1 MQAPRSRWA
10 PIAGFALASSANQM
24 AWLAFAPV
32 TTGAAAHF
40 RVSTSTIGLLSE
52 IFPLLYVLLAMPAG
66 RAVDRSL
73 RKWLGTGAVVSA
85 LGTVLRLG
93 GTTRSGFAWVLA
105 GQVVVAAAQPL
116 LLNSVT
122 ALARRYLA
130 PADRPVGIAIGSAGT
145 FLGFVLAFVSG
156 GAIGAERANDL
167 LALGAAYAVLGG
179 AVLVVALVR
188 TPCASGGER
197 SAPLAG
203 LAELRQLWADPVMR
217 GLVYLVFVGFGVFVS
232 LTTWAQPLLQ
242 PAGVSTATADTLLTV
257 MVLAGVASSA
267 LLPPAIARRGAQ
279 LPALVVGGVATI
291 VGCGLLAAVPGVVSG
306 AVGLCLVGLFLL
318 PGLPVML
325 EVAERRSGDGAAAAA
340 GLIWLAGQ
348 GGGIVVAVACGALEG
363 TPWLAFGLLT
373 IVVLSAVPAATHL
386 RGRLASQALGPLHA

>member
-1 MQAPRSRWA
+1 VQPPRSRWA

-73 RKWLGTGAVVSA
+73 QNWLGTGAVLSA
-85 LGTVLRLG
+85 VGTVLRLA

-130 PADRPVGIAIGSAGT
+130 PADRPVGIAICSAGT
-145 FLGFVLAFVSG
+145 FLGFVLAFVTG
-156 GAIGAERANDL
+156 AAIGAARVNDL
-167 LALGAAYAVLGG
+167 LVIGAAYA
-179 AVLVVALVR
+179 AVGSAALVVALAR
-188 TPCASGGER
+188 TPFLSGSQR
-197 SAPLAG
+197 SSSLAG

-242 PAGVSTATADTLLTV
+242 PAGVSTGTADTLLTA
-257 MVLAGVASSA
+257 MVIAGVVSSA
-267 LLPPAIARRGAQ
+267 VLPPAIARRGLQ
-279 LPALVVGGVATI
+279 LPALVTGGVATI
-291 VGCGLLAAVPGVVSG
+291 VGCVLLAAFPGVVGG
-306 AVGLCLVGLFLL
+306 ALGLCLVGLLL

-363 TPWLAFGLLT
+363 TPWLAFSLLA
-373 IVVLSAVPAATHL
+373 IVVVSAVPAATHL
-386 RGRLASQALGPLHA
+386 RGRLSVQVLHP

>member
-1 MQAPRSRWA
+1 M
-10 PIAGFALASSANQM
+10 
-24 AWLAFAPV
+24 
-32 TTGAAAHF
+32 
-40 RVSTSTIGLLSE
+40 
-52 IFPLLYVLLAMPAG
+52 
-66 RAVDRSL
+66 
-73 RKWLGTGAVVSA
+73 
-85 LGTVLRLG
+85 LRLG

-156 GAIGAERANDL
+156 GAIGAARANDL
-167 LALGAAYAVLGG
+167 LELGAAYAVVGG

-188 TPCASGGER
+188 TPCPSGGER

-203 LAELRQLWADPVMR
+203 LVELRQLWADPVMR
-217 GLVYLVFVGFGVFVS
+217 GLVYFVFVGFGVFVS

-242 PAGVSTATADTLLTV
+242 PAGVSTATADTLLTA

-363 TPWLAFGLLT
+363 TPWLAFSLLA

-386 RGRLASQALGPLHA
+386 RGRLSSQVLGPLHA